1 MLAKANRLVR
11 ADDYR
16 RLVRRGRRVATRHAL
31 VYVSRG
37 DSELPPRFGFIVPKT
52 VGVAVDRN
60 LVRRRLK
67 ALTFAAI
74 PALPAGTEIVI
85 RALPGAAQ
93 AGWDTLRSEISGVL
107 SGGVTRA

>member
-16 RLVRRGRRVATRHAL
+16 RLVRRGRRVATPHAL
-31 VYVSRG
+31 LYLSQG
-37 DSELPPRFGFIVPKT
+37 DPALPPRFGFIVSKT

-74 PALPAGTEIVI
+74 PALAPGTEVVI

-93 AGWDTLRSEISGVL
+93 AGWDTLQAELSGVL
-107 SGGVTRA
+107 SGGKIRA